1 MRVLHK
7 CLSDL
12 ESWLFTVCTISLYS
26 EEITRFLVWSCI
38 CKKHYIYLHNV
49 LVTLYIF
56 HFCFYLNYHYP
67 HYNVIDIWYVER
79 FASIMNFSEFHV
91 ISFTHLLLN
100 ALLLPYAIIILIIF
114 HICYTN
120 NATRISSLLP
130 ICNIY

>member
-1 MRVLHK
+1 MWVLHK

-67 HYNVIDIWYVER
+67 HYNVIDTWYVER
-79 FASIMNFSEFHV
+79 FCFHNEFFWISCNKFYSFV
-91 ISFTHLLLN
+91 IECTTLALCNYYINYISHLL
-100 ALLLPYAIIILIIF
+100 YQQ
-114 HICYTN
+114 CYPHKFF
-120 NATRISSLLP
+120 ASDM
-130 ICNIY
+130 